1 MRIVPLR
8 FICAGSKVSRRAGP
22 VSVLFALPACLVSL
36 VGVLALSASS
46 DPSPPASPTSESV
59 APEPAPV
66 AAEAHD
72 EVELSALASRAR
84 TVFGTLPTVAENPAN
99 PSTPERVALGR
110 MLYVDE
116 RLSKNHDI
124 SCNTCHPLDN
134 YGVDNLPFS
143 IGHEGFRGGRN
154 SPSSF
159 NAAIHVAQFWDG
171 RAADVEAQAKGPV
184 LNPIEMAM
192 PSAAAVETVL
202 RSIPGYAAPF
212 AAAFPD
218 DAEPVSFDNMA
229 LAIGA
234 FERLLMTPSRVDEF
248 MAGDLT
254 ALTTQEQTGLG
265 TFMGAGCIQCHHGP
279 GIGGG
284 GYQKIGLVNSYDGPD
299 PGRMGVSGSR
309 NDFQVF
315 KVPSLRNVAKTAP
328 YFHDASI
335 KTLDEAVRAMA
346 HLQLGRELTEEAVA
360 DIVAFL
366 SALTGEPDPEL
377 VEMPVLPESGP
388 TTPPPDPT

>member
-1 MRIVPLR
+1 MRIRSLR
-8 FICAGSKVSRRAGP
+8 FTFARSKVARRAGS
-22 VSVLFALPACLVSL
+22 VSIPCSLRTCLVCL
-36 VGVLALSASS
+36 TGVLALSACSEHE
-46 DPSPPASPTSESV
+46 PPASSTLEAA

-66 AAEAHD
+66 AVEAHD
-72 EVELSALASRAR
+72 DADLDGLAARAR
-84 TVFGTLPTVAENPAN
+84 AVFGTLPAIAENPAN
-99 PSTPERVALGR
+99 PSSPERVALGR

-124 SCNTCHPLDN
+124 SCNTCHRLDN
-134 YGVDNLPFS
+134 YGVDNLTFS

-159 NAAIHVAQFWDG
+159 NAAIQVVQFWDG
-171 RAADVEAQAKGPV
+171 RAADVEEQVKGTV
-184 LNPIEMAM
+184 LDLIEMAM

-212 AAAFPD
+212 AAAFPED
-218 DAEPVSFDNMA
+218 DEPVSFDNMA

-248 MAGDLT
+248 MAGDLA

-284 GYQKIGLVNSYDGPD
+284 GYQKIGLVNTYDGPD
-299 PGRMGVSGSR
+299 PGRMAVTGSR

-346 HLQLGRELTEEAVA
+346 YHQLGRELTEQAVA

-366 SALTGEPDPEL
+366 SALTGEPNPEL
-377 VEMPVLPESGP
+377 VAVPVLPESGP